1 MRNLKKI
8 IIALFLCLIF
18 IANVSALSVDQ
29 ITPDKE
35 FIIYSADPESVAKAL
50 KTDTESLDKKVKEQ
64 NIIYLAVNKKN
75 TKQIQLTSNETE
87 FSKTVGNLS
96 DLSDTS
102 IKSLIPDIT
111 GKDNIKGKI
120 VIKESQKY
128 VNINLLSEDDGYIL
142 TQYFT
147 VRDKKLYTLSFY
159 TDKNVSTDY
168 IETAFTTTTET
179 NDGVQNINS
188 VPKSFK
194 IAVIC
199 GTIIFGL
206 AFIAVLISIILDII
220 KSKKRD

>member
-8 IIALFLCLIF
+8 IIALLLCLIF

-35 FIIYSADPESVAKAL
+35 FIIYSADPESVAKVL
-50 KTDTESLDKKVKEQ
+50 KTNTEELEKKVKEQ

-75 TKQIQLTSNETE
+75 TKQIQLTCDETA

-96 DLSDTS
+96 ALSDSS
-102 IKSLIPDIT
+102 IKTLIPDIT
-111 GKDNIKGKI
+111 GKENIKSKI
-120 VIKESQKY
+120 VIKENQKY
-128 VNINLLSEDDGYIL
+128 VNINLLSEDNGYIL

-168 IETAFTTTTET
+168 IETAFTTTTQT
-179 NDGVQNINS
+179 NDATPNVNP

-194 IAVIC
+194 ISVIC
-199 GTIIFGL
+199 GTVIFGIAFAILLVSIIFDL
-206 AFIAVLISIILDII
+206 I

>member
-1 MRNLKKI
+1 M
-8 IIALFLCLIF
+8 IF
-18 IANVSALSVDQ
+18 IANVSALTIDQ

-35 FIIYSADPESVAKAL
+35 FIIYSADPEGVAKAL
-50 KTDTESLDKKVKEQ
+50 NTDTASLEKKVEEQ

-75 TKQIQLTSNETE
+75 TKQIKLTCTETE

-96 DLSDTS
+96 NLSDSS
-102 IKSLIPDIT
+102 IKSLLPDIT
-111 GKDNIKGKI
+111 GRESVKGKL
-120 VIKESQKY
+120 VLKNNQKY

-147 VRDKKLYTLSFY
+147 VKDKKLYTLSFY

-168 IETAFTTTTET
+168 IKTAFSTTTET
-179 NDGVQNINS
+179 DDRVANINS

-206 AFIAVLISIILDII
+206 AFVAVLISIILDLI